1 MDARRGQYRLFEL
14 PGVRLHLARGVIRA
28 KVHNQRVMRMRNGA
42 VPERVLSLRAG
53 VRDATERAGDLTE
66 LLGIEGNAA
75 ALCFEQSESMLQQRA
90 EWRFD
95 WRGRNRRPPDGW
107 PPAR

>member
-14 PGVRLHLARGVIRA
+14 PGVRLYLAREVIRA
-28 KVHNQRVMRMRNGA
+28 KVHNQRVMLLRYGD

-53 VRDATERAGDLTE
+53 VLTE

-75 ALCFEQSESMLQQRA
+75 ALYFEQSESMLQQRA
-90 EWRFD
+90 DWRFD
-95 WRGRNRRPPDGW
+95 WRGRNRRSPDGW